1 MRGAPF
7 VLTFKY
13 THCIYDIDKKINF
26 IQYNMKKLLTPIT
39 LGNTDIPNRVAMA
52 PLTRSRSDK
61 SGLANELMA
70 EYYSQRATA
79 GLIISEATNI
89 SPIAVGY
96 VNTPG
101 IWSQEQVESW
111 KPVTEAVR
119 NNGGHFYLQLWHT
132 GRSSHPDFHGGE
144 LPVSASNINSGG
156 KVNTYD
162 GLKPKVAPR
171 KLSIEDIEATI
182 QDYVAAAN
190 NAISAGFNGVEIHG
204 ANGYLIDQ
212 FICSGSNDRDDKY
225 GGSIENRCRFGLE
238 VVKAV
243 SESIGSKNTAIRLSP
258 SGTFNGMSDE
268 TPVETFSYLVEELNK
283 YNLSYL
289 HIMEPYAPPG
299 KTYVPQ
305 GKYLQDREVTPHFRK
320 IYDGTLITNSGYDVE
335 GAEEILQNET
345 ADLVAFGKL
354 MIANPDLVK
363 RIEKGTELNEWDVK
377 TFYSGG
383 SEGYTD
389 YPFLK

>member
-1 MRGAPF
+1 
-7 VLTFKY
+7 
-13 THCIYDIDKKINF
+13 
-26 IQYNMKKLLTPIT
+26 MKKLLTPIT

-52 PLTRSRSDK
+52 PLTRCRSDK

-96 VNTPG
+96 MNTPG
-101 IWSQEQVESW
+101 IWSDDQVESW
-111 KPVTEAVR
+111 KQVTETVR

-132 GRSSHPDFHGGE
+132 GRSSHPDFHDGE
-144 LPVSASNINSGG
+144 IPVSASNINSGG
-156 KVNTYD
+156 KVYTYD

-182 QDYVAAAN
+182 QDYVAAAK

-225 GGSIENRCRFGLE
+225 GGIIENRCRFALE

-305 GKYLQDREVTPHFRK
+305 EKYLQDREVTPHFRK

-335 GAEEILQNET
+335 EAEKILQNGT

-354 MIANPDLVK
+354 MLANPDLVK
-363 RIEKGTELNEWDVK
+363 RIEKDSELNDWSVR
-377 TFYSGG
+377 TFYNGG
-383 SEGYTD
+383 SKGYID